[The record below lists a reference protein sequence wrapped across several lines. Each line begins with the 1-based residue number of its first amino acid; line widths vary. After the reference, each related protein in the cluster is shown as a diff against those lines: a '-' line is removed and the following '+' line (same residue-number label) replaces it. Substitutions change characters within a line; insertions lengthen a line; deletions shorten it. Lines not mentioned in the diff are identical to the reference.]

1 MFEMIGEILR
11 SPKWLRDEI
20 LLVAEVGIK
29 LGWPSSCPEREL
41 SRVAELLA
49 GGLMHGDG
57 VELGSKFR
65 NVNGVGRK
73 YSDLY
78 SVRPS
83 YVGKPTNGGK
93 ATAGIAALA
102 EQDPQLVTYLAEDV
116 RRMLATRS
124 YRRKDLSYLSFD

>member
-1 MFEMIGEILR
+1 MFEMIGEVLR

-49 GGLMHGDG
+49 EGLMHGGG
-57 VELGSKFR
+57 VELGPKFR

-78 SVRPS
+78 SARPS

-93 ATAGIAALA
+93 TTAGIAALA
-102 EQDPQLVTYLAEDV
+102 AQDPQLVTYLAEDV

-124 YRRKDLSYLSFD
+124 YRRKDLSYLPFD